1 MTALT
6 LDVPEKLAPLLS
18 PARYK
23 GAWGGRGG
31 AKSHFFA
38 EQMIIQ
44 CYAKHTRAVCIREVQ
59 DSIKDSVR
67 QLLIDKIQKL
77 GLGHVFEV
85 LDTEIRGPRGS
96 LIIFK
101 GMQNYNA
108 ENIKSLENFDIA
120 WVEEAQTLSEKS
132 LRLLRPT
139 IRKDGSELWFSWNP
153 VYDTD
158 AIDQFLRGEN
168 PPKDSIVVEVTWA
181 DNPWFPRVLRDEM
194 ELDRQTDPEMARH
207 VWDGGYQIITE
218 GAYYAHLIAEAEKQG
233 RCGSFPFDPNKLV
246 RTGWDI
252 GVDDHSAIWFIQDD
266 GINADVIDYYEA
278 SGVGA
283 PQLIEEALPEYMPE
297 KIDELRSRINLT
309 RPRPFRYGEHFLPH
323 DVRAREW
330 GAGARTRV
338 QTLVELGLNLESI
351 RVGVQQ
357 GPAERINAVR
367 AVLPVMRFNTDNPRV
382 KIGLNRV
389 RRYSRRYNDSL
400 QTFTTSVLHDIN
412 SHAADALGEWA
423 INAGLMVP
431 KLPPAE
437 KPKLP
442 PGYLPPLPMPEEISG
457 AGTRR
462 IKL

>member
-1 MTALT
+1 MTALV
-6 LDVPEKLAPLLS
+6 LEVPEKLEPLLH

-23 GAWGGRGG
+23 AAWGGRGG

-38 EQMIIQ
+38 EQLVVR
-44 CYAKHTRAVCIREVQ
+44 CYAKQTRAVCIREVQ
-59 DSIKDSVR
+59 ESIKDSVR
-67 QLLIDKIQKL
+67 QLLVDKIQKL
-77 GLGHVFEV
+77 GLGNVFDV
-85 LDTEIRGPRGS
+85 LESEIRGPRGS

-153 VYDTD
+153 VYETD
-158 AIDQFLRGEN
+158 AIDQFLRGET
-168 PPKDSIVVEVTWA
+168 PPEDSIVVEVNWR
-181 DNPWFPRVLRDEM
+181 DNPWFPKVLKDEM
-194 ELDRQTDPEMARH
+194 DHDRIVDAEMARH

-218 GAYYAHLIAEAEKQG
+218 GAYYAHLIAQAEKEG
-233 RCGSFPFDPNKLV
+233 RCGAFPHDPRKLV

-278 SGVGA
+278 SGIGA
-283 PQLIEEALPEYMPE
+283 PQLVEEALPELWT
-297 KIDELRSRINLT
+297 DQVRSLQSRVNLG
-309 RPRPFRYGEHFLPH
+309 RGIPYRYGEHFLPH
-323 DVRAREW
+323 DVKAREW
-330 GAGARTRV
+330 GGGAKTRV
-338 QTLVELGLNLESI
+338 QTLMELGLKDI
-351 RVGVQQ
+351 CKGAAQ

-367 AVLPVMRFNTDNPRV
+367 AILPVMRFNTANPRV

-423 INAGLMVP
+423 VNAGIFAP
-431 KLPPAE
+431 KQVAAVAPP
-437 KPKLP
+437 KPT
-442 PGYLPPLPMPEEISG
+442 GYLPPLPMPSNISG
-457 AGTRR
+457 LDRGR